1 MCDHDDQAIPGDL
14 LEDLHDLNAGFCIQ
28 STGRLVRQNDVR
40 IVDQCPCDCHT
51 LHLSAGH
58 LTGLFG
64 KLVAQPHIFQRFFG
78 TLPAFCLGHTG
89 QRQSQFHVLQHSLVG
104 DQVITLEHEAD
115 RVISI
120 GVPVAV
126 FEILGGASVDNEVA
140 LGVLIQPADNVQHGS
155 LAAAGRSQNGNE
167 FVPSESQVNAFQSMD
182 GVFSG
187 EIVFFD
193 AF

>member
-1 MCDHDDQAIPGDL
+1 M
-14 LEDLHDLNAGFCIQ
+14 
-28 STGRLVRQNDVR
+28 
-40 IVDQCPCDCHT
+40 
-51 LHLSAGH
+51 
-58 LTGLFG
+58 
-64 KLVAQPHIFQRFFG
+64 
-78 TLPAFCLGHTG
+78 
-89 QRQSQFHVLQHSLVG
+89 G

>member
-1 MCDHDDQAIPGDL
+1 M
-14 LEDLHDLNAGFCIQ
+14 
-28 STGRLVRQNDVR
+28 
-40 IVDQCPCDCHT
+40 
-51 LHLSAGH
+51 
-58 LTGLFG
+58 
-64 KLVAQPHIFQRFFG
+64 
-78 TLPAFCLGHTG
+78 
-89 QRQSQFHVLQHSLVG
+89 G
-104 DQVITLEHEAD
+104 DQVITLEYEAD

-126 FEILGGASVDNEVA
+126 FEILGGASVDNEVT

-182 GVFSG
+182 GIFSG